1 MNQSIIFTD
10 LQSWD
15 SEAEQVVFPAQVMG
29 ANINC
34 RVSVAHLSNFAGRK
48 IECESQA
55 LAVFDE
61 YRFDIEEKME
71 ELIEREAFDENGEIS
86 W

>member
-1 MNQSIIFTD
+1 MNQSIIFPD
-10 LQSWD
+10 IQQWD
-15 SEAEQVVFPAQVMG
+15 SEGRQVVFPAQVMG

-34 RVSVAHLSNFAGRK
+34 RISVQTLTSLSGRH
-48 IECESQA
+48 IEHRLEA

-61 YRFDIEEKME
+61 YRFDIEDKME
-71 ELIEREAFDENGEIS
+71 EFVALEAFDANGEIV

>member
-10 LQSWD
+10 LQRWD
-15 SEAEQVVFPAQVMG
+15 SGTQQVVFAAQVMG

-34 RVSVAHLSNFAGRK
+34 RVSLEQLSNLAGRK
-48 IECESQA
+48 IEFESEA
-55 LAVFDE
+55 LTIFDE
-61 YRFDIEEKME
+61 YRFDIEEEME
-71 ELIEREAFDENGEIS
+71 ELIEKESFDENGEIS